1 MVNTVLL
8 PSYYTWPSFITDA
21 RECILCTGDFWSNA
35 AHDACVPKL
44 IEFLAFGE
52 PLGITLI
59 AISAFGALVT
69 IAVGVR
75 KAKHKIIP
83 ERSSDV
89 ERKQA
94 KKKKVKLLI
103 FFSQVLFIM
112 HIGTPLVK
120 ANDTLLSFSLLFSL
134 VVTFLC
140 SIVFLGEP
148 QHWSCMTSQV
158 ALALGFALCLSSIIG
173 W

>member
-1 MVNTVLL
+1 
-8 PSYYTWPSFITDA
+8 
-21 RECILCTGDFWSNA
+21 
-35 AHDACVPKL
+35 
-44 IEFLAFGE
+44 
-52 PLGITLI
+52 
-59 AISAFGALVT
+59 
-69 IAVGVR
+69 
-75 KAKHKIIP
+75 
-83 ERSSDV
+83 
-89 ERKQA
+89 
-94 KKKKVKLLI
+94 
-103 FFSQVLFIM
+103 M

-173 W
+173 WLPFEIIFPIFYSLLNLFMCLDPDKIKSLRFSL

>member
-1 MVNTVLL
+1 MVNMVLM
-8 PSYYTWPSFITDA
+8 PSYYTWPPFITDA

-94 KKKKVKLLI
+94 TKKKVKLLI

>member
-1 MVNTVLL
+1 M
-8 PSYYTWPSFITDA
+8 PSYYTWPPFITDA

-94 KKKKVKLLI
+94 KKVRAQVKLLI

>member
-1 MVNTVLL
+1 MVNMVLL
-8 PSYYTWPSFITDA
+8 PSYYTWPPFITDA

-89 ERKQA
+89 ERKQP
-94 KKKKVKLLI
+94 KKMLNFL
-103 FFSQVLFIM
+103 FFFFQVLFIM

>member
-1 MVNTVLL
+1 M
-8 PSYYTWPSFITDA
+8 PSYYTWPPFITDA

-94 KKKKVKLLI
+94 KKKKLNFLF